1 MLISVEQLKESTKR
15 YKASKDTTDK
25 AVTDEV
31 AKGNIEGSQENLA
44 KRLELIEAV
53 APEPADFA
61 FERAIGKNDSVY
73 SNFVELITG
82 TKQKVGR
89 IVIKSGSKIKGYAT
103 GFMVSERLLL
113 TNWHVFNNETDV
125 ADSEVQFFYEY
136 DIFGRPMPSVCFRL
150 KAGDFFHSFKA
161 LDYCLIAV
169 EQVDV
174 TGTVA
179 LSSIGYIFL
188 DPASGKLGDED
199 IELLNIIHHPG
210 GDYKQLSIRENKFT
224 KIMATTLWYESD
236 TAQGSSGSPVFNDQ
250 WQIVALHHMGVP
262 DMTPDGKNYL
272 DIDKNIVQPINGKV
286 DETKIHWIANEGIR
300 ISVILKDVFARF
312 PDSAFINGLKKQ
324 PSVFPGGSP
333 LPGKIKAEDEQ
344 SEQPTKN
351 DSDMDTTNT
360 NKVAISF
367 PASLLDASGNV
378 TISINNKNGGI
389 VPVAE
394 DKGAAKRIEE
404 GLNEIKKVD
413 KEKAVDFSAC
423 KGYLPSFMGVSI
435 RLPQPQAKLKSQIA
449 KMSNGKTELKYFKYS
464 VLFNEVTKMP
474 ALSAINVEGDPALR
488 LDNSKRSDDWLRD
501 NRINIDKQLL
511 DKFYSGS
518 GFDKGHMSRFED
530 ANWDNSEAE
539 ALRNGIYTCFYTNA
553 CPQVPGLNRGGGIWG
568 KLEKAVLEK
577 GVKKEAGKL
586 ARITVFNGPIFS
598 DAKNR
603 KFRNEIVPMEF
614 FKIIVWRND
623 DNEVKATGFKLSQED
638 LVGAIKFTEAFG
650 IEEEAIDI
658 DTNET
663 FKEYQCSIKS
673 LTKATGIDFAH
684 LDKYDTFDKTN
695 PNESML
701 ISSVEELENLITRN
715 KKTKTSSKKENTTAK
730 KSRRK

>member
-1 MLISVEQLKESTKR
+1 MLISVEQLKESANR
-15 YKASKDTTDK
+15 YKSGKDTKGLDK
-25 AVTDEV
+25 AIPDEV
-31 AKGNIEGSQENLA
+31 AKGNIDGSQDNLA

-53 APEPADFA
+53 APEPAEFA

-89 IVIKSGSKIKGYAT
+89 ITIKSGSKNKGYAT

-136 DIFGRPMPSVCFRL
+136 DIFGRPMPGVSFRL
-150 KAGDFFHSFKA
+150 KATDFFHSFKP
-161 LDYCLIAV
+161 LDYCFVAV
-169 EQVDV
+169 EPVDV

-188 DPASGKLGDED
+188 DPAAGKLGDED

-272 DIDKNIVQPINGKV
+272 DMDGKIIPAVNGKI
-286 DETKIHWIANEGIR
+286 DETRIHWIANEGIR

-312 PDSAFINGLKKQ
+312 PDSAYVNGLKKQ
-324 PSVFPGGSP
+324 PSLFPGGSP
-333 LPGKIKAEDEQ
+333 MPDKNKAGGEQ
-344 SEQPTKN
+344 TTKN
-351 DSDMDTTNT
+351 DNDMDTTNT
-360 NKVAISF
+360 SKVEISF
-367 PASLLDASGNV
+367 PASMMDASGNV
-378 TISINNKNGGI
+378 TISINNKNGTP

-394 DKGAAKRIEE
+394 DRRVVQRIED

-413 KEKAVDFSAC
+413 KEKAIDFSAC
-423 KGYLPSFMGVSI
+423 KGYLPGFMGVTI
-435 RLPQPQAKLKSQIA
+435 KLPQPQKALQKQIA

-474 ALSAINVEGDPALR
+474 AMSAINVEGNPALR

-501 NRINIDKQLL
+501 HRINIDAQLL
-511 DKFYSGS
+511 DKFYAGS

-530 ANWDNSEAE
+530 ANWDASEAE
-539 ALRNGIYTCFYTNA
+539 AFRNGIYTCFYTNA
-553 CPQVPGLNRGGGIWG
+553 CPQVPDLNRGGGVWG

-586 ARITVFNGPIFS
+586 GRITVFNGPIFS
-598 DAKNR
+598 DTKNR
-603 KFRNEIVPMEF
+603 KFREEIVPMEF

-638 LVGAIKFTEAFG
+638 LVGSIKFTESFG
-650 IEEEAIDI
+650 ILEEAI
-658 DTNET
+658 
-663 FKEYQCSIKS
+663 
-673 LTKATGIDFAH
+673 
-684 LDKYDTFDKTN
+684 
-695 PNESML
+695 
-701 ISSVEELENLITRN
+701 
-715 KKTKTSSKKENTTAK
+715 
-730 KSRRK
+730 